1 MGDPRR
7 VRPHEVE
14 ILVSREL
21 RKAGLEL
28 TSLRRDAGA
37 LPDGD
42 EYSLELYGT
51 IVHEGTPAG
60 LVVQFR
66 NHSAP
71 VTREDIAALA
81 SMSGEPRAA
90 DAPKRLI
97 PEGPAATKAGPTL
110 RVMVST
116 SGYSVDAAREAS
128 ASGIRLLAIADGPA
142 AFRRSQWSMGQ
153 QTPAWV
159 PEYMAEE
166 VDLGPD
172 GMVRHRLLVSGQA
185 KASPRR
191 TSGP

>member
-14 ILVSREL
+14 ILVAREL
-21 RKAGLEL
+21 RKAGLEV
-28 TSLRRDAGA
+28 TSLRRGAGT

-51 IVHEGTPAG
+51 IVREGTPAG

-66 NHSAP
+66 NHAAP
-71 VTREDIAALA
+71 VTRDDITALA
-81 SMSGEPRAA
+81 SMSGETRAA

-97 PEGPAATKAGPTL
+97 AEGPAETNADPAL
-110 RVMVST
+110 RVMVAT
-116 SGYSVDAAREAS
+116 SGDAVVAAREAS

-172 GMVRHRLLVSGQA
+172 GAVRHRLLVSGQVT
-185 KASPRR
+185 ASPRR
-191 TSGP
+191 TSGT